1 MRLETLTPGGKKQRC
16 PQPSPS
22 TPNRIPSNVPMRVPS
37 LELPHPPSGDFN
49 CTGTKSSPKSP
60 AQDVRGERKDGEVT
74 GPGRPLESSYQLST
88 IRNMEGCPPP
98 GGVADALG
106 GGLQE
111 AKRGGRQAGS
121 GAGRRAEGS
130 RAGRRLLR
138 NCFHKTCSCCKT
150 LCFPKTLFPPF
161 SLTYPFFLFTAL
173 FPGGGGQ
180 GAPGMEASQARSEW
194 LGRSVRGPRTHKVRQ
209 RDPPDHLHPDQRTR
223 K

>member
-1 MRLETLTPGGKKQRC
+1 MGILIAQARNPLPNLLPRMSEVKGRTERSLARADLWNLLTNY
-16 PQPSPS
+16 QPSG
-22 TPNRIPSNVPMRVPS
+22 IW
-37 LELPHPPSGDFN
+37 
-49 CTGTKSSPKSP
+49 K
-60 AQDVRGERKDGEVT
+60 AA
-74 GPGRPLESSYQLST
+74 
-88 IRNMEGCPPP
+88 PPP

-138 NCFHKTCSCCKT
+138 NCFHKTCGCCKT